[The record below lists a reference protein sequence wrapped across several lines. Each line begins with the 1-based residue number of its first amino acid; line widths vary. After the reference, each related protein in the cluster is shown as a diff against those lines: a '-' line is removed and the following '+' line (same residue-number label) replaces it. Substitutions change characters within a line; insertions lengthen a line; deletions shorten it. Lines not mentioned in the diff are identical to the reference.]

1 MSAPTLSGLHSEELD
16 VHKMKS
22 AAAEFYR
29 MNGVPGIIER
39 ALNELFLEQPAD
51 VNGYLA
57 GYFRKLS
64 APPRITRLRGREVF
78 SAKGQLIVEAE
89 VFYIVCNKE
98 KSISSAAVITCAPM
112 VTLLEKN
119 DESQR
124 GPDHVKTAIQWIS
137 GPLSR
142 MLVNQNPCD
151 QYGVDRIL
159 SNFFRS
165 CVMGEKYMHN
175 KLESLLPR
183 KETVPTSPPLIPAKG
198 KKSADKGKTSNIDAK
213 PLSPTRP
220 LEPVLHESMAMSSVS
235 LAVAKSGAKI
245 KGVPLYKYISDLKSQ
260 KELQQFHVPVPWI
273 TLIKCGKKSAGKLC
287 LLEEVILISKVKQP
301 VKQSITMAFELQKEM
316 MRMINISTKTGVA
329 QASVLH
335 SGGPTASYDR
345 PEQPLDL
352 ITDACSNLNVLLGT
366 DVYLALNC
374 AAPKLVDY
382 SKGKYEV
389 ATGVLKSPDELVE
402 LYQNLIS
409 KYPAV
414 VALIDP
420 FRREDAEQWEKL
432 SNTTGN
438 ACSLLSDI
446 THKPLAPVLPGVRGY
461 VLGHV
466 NETTVSDIIH
476 ATLHY
481 QGSVLMGAMS
491 SETCSEVSFSDLAVG
506 LGFDYVKFGG
516 LSGGE
521 TMAKY
526 NRLISIEEELAQQG
540 LLVCKDSPL
549 LSEEPKEHAPKT
561 EKII

>member
-1 MSAPTLSGLHSEELD
+1 
-16 VHKMKS
+16 
-22 AAAEFYR
+22 
-29 MNGVPGIIER
+29 
-39 ALNELFLEQPAD
+39 
-51 VNGYLA
+51 
-57 GYFRKLS
+57 
-64 APPRITRLRGREVF
+64 
-78 SAKGQLIVEAE
+78 
-89 VFYIVCNKE
+89 
-98 KSISSAAVITCAPM
+98 
-112 VTLLEKN
+112 
-119 DESQR
+119 
-124 GPDHVKTAIQWIS
+124 
-137 GPLSR
+137 
-142 MLVNQNPCD
+142 
-151 QYGVDRIL
+151 
-159 SNFFRS
+159 
-165 CVMGEKYMHN
+165 
-175 KLESLLPR
+175 
-183 KETVPTSPPLIPAKG
+183 
-198 KKSADKGKTSNIDAK
+198 
-213 PLSPTRP
+213 
-220 LEPVLHESMAMSSVS
+220 
-235 LAVAKSGAKI
+235 
-245 KGVPLYKYISDLKSQ
+245 
-260 KELQQFHVPVPWI
+260 
-273 TLIKCGKKSAGKLC
+273 
-287 LLEEVILISKVKQP
+287 
-301 VKQSITMAFELQKEM
+301 MAFELQKET

-402 LYQNLIS
+402 LQNLVS

-414 VALIDP
+414 VALIVK

-461 VLGHV
+461 VFGHV

-506 LGFDYVKFGG
+506 LEFDVKFGG

-526 NRLISIEEELAQQG
+526 NRLISIEELAQQG
-540 LLVCKDSPL
+540 FLGICRSRFSRVGVTARS
-549 LSEEPKEHAPKT
+549 APMT
-561 EKII
+561 